1 MNMQAEYKKII
12 KVSPESCAKLAA
24 LHNCSK
30 QSVYAALAYNTHSSL
45 AGRIRMDALHVLRRI
60 APKKLV
66 FYYARMQ
73 KTRYTRVD
81 E

>member
-1 MNMQAEYKKII
+1 MQAEYKKII

-45 AGRIRMDALHVLRRI
+45 AGRIRMDALN
-60 APKKLV
+60 V
-66 FYYARMQ
+66 FG
-73 KTRYTRVD
+73 
-81 E
+81 

>member
-30 QSVYAALAYNTHSSL
+30 QSVYAALAYNTHSSR
-45 AGRIRMDALHVLRRI
+45 AGRIRMDALNVFGGI
-60 APKKLV
+60 EAEKVV
-66 FYYARMQ
+66 FY
-73 KTRYTRVD
+73 
-81 E
+81 